1 MSTRPALDLQ
11 LALFGPVLLLLAGCG
26 GSVETATR
34 DAGSGTG
41 SVASGSSSGGGSS
54 GSGSSGASG
63 GTATDA
69 GGSGGGGSG
78 GGGREGDGG
87 NGGGNGGRSSSGG
100 ASSGAAQYPGHGF
113 IVHEWGTDTTVVGSD
128 GSLQRG
134 LHHEEEDLPA
144 FVYDRVKAARAAGMS
159 APSVEVKMETP
170 VTYFYSDA
178 PLAVSASVAFP
189 KGVFTQWYPAVT
201 GFLPSVSAPGSETA
215 SPTVPADFAD
225 PVLDVSFPFSSQTCR
240 DHYTQVAGGRLDW
253 GAIEVLDPMPKAALP
268 DAPLAQFSWGYA
280 RQVASNPVRSPAGEL
295 EQFLFYRGLGSFD
308 PPAHVTVGPA
318 GALTVS
324 NGYTE
329 SLGPVFVLDVGALGG
344 AFTVHAEGIAPSESL
359 SDSAPSL
366 DGAPSLDTY
375 AQALGDAVVQALDG
389 AGLYHDES
397 IAMVNT
403 WKRQWFRTP
412 GVRVLY
418 LAPQSWTDASIP
430 ITLQPQPDGIARVM
444 LMRVEVITPE
454 LEAADTAAAQLL
466 ASASTSP
473 TGASYFMGLG
483 RFAEPRLRRALALLG
498 GPSYGD
504 ALLSQ
509 IATAATDVSSGE

>member
-1 MSTRPALDLQ
+1 MSNRPALDLHPAV
-11 LALFGPVLLLLAGCG
+11 LGPILLLFAACG
-26 GSVETATR
+26 GSVETTTR
-34 DAGSGTG
+34 DHAGSGSG
-41 SVASGSSSGGGSS
+41 SVGSGSSSGGVPAGNGSS
-54 GSGSSGASG
+54 GSSG
-63 GTATDA
+63 GTGSNA
-69 GGSGGGGSG
+69 GGSA
-78 GGGREGDGG
+78 DGG
-87 NGGGNGGRSSSGG
+87 GG
-100 ASSGAAQYPGHGF
+100 ASSGGSASSSGAASGGGAAQYPGHGF

-144 FVYDRVKAARAAGMS
+144 FVYDRVKAAREAGMS
-159 APSVEVKMETP
+159 GPSVEVKMETP

-201 GFLPSVSAPGSETA
+201 SFLPTVSAPGSKGG

-240 DHYTQVAGGRLDW
+240 DHYTQIAGGRLDW
-253 GAIEVLDPMPKAALP
+253 GMIEVLDRTLQPALP
-268 DAPLAQFSWGYA
+268 DAPLAQYSWAYA
-280 RQVASNPVRSPAGEL
+280 RQVASNPVRSPGGQL

-308 PPAHVTVGPA
+308 PPAQVTAGPA

-324 NGYTE
+324 NGYGE
-329 SLGPVFVLDVGALGG
+329 SLGSVFVLDVGALAG
-344 AFTVHAEGIAPSESL
+344 AFTVHAEGIAPGASL
-359 SDSAPSL
+359 SDIAPSL
-366 DGAPSLDTY
+366 DGAPSLDAY

-397 IAMVNT
+397 VAMVNT

-418 LAPQSWTDASIP
+418 LAPRSWTDASIP
-430 ITLQPQPDGIARVM
+430 LTLQPQPDGMARVM

-454 LEAADTAAAQLL
+454 LEAADVAAAQLL
-466 ASASTSP
+466 ASASTAP
-473 TGASYFMGLG
+473 AGASYFTDLG